1 MIARKQSFDIGA
13 RHSQPIVAKTFSG
26 DDISM
31 YAHLLYPPN
40 VDQAT
45 ATMGIDGGIS
55 LEIAL
60 GNLSADG
67 IIGDR
72 ATVAEGISFFISPR
86 TIVQF
91 LQVIFLCIV

>member
-1 MIARKQSFDIGA
+1 
-13 RHSQPIVAKTFSG
+13 
-26 DDISM
+26 
-31 YAHLLYPPN
+31 
-40 VDQAT
+40 
-45 ATMGIDGGIS
+45 MGIDGGIS